1 MMHHEKAQPVTTKY
15 DIARG
20 CWACRP
26 AVACGSP
33 GSAIADRPG
42 FAPRRGRSAVG
53 LYGGT
58 VAGHATGLQPAITS
72 IDRSL
77 ITHAILPAAPAL
89 YGKGRSFSFTYP
101 TNQLD

>member
-1 MMHHEKAQPVTTKY
+1 MHHQKAQPVTTKY

-20 CWACRP
+20 CWAPRP

-33 GSAIADRPG
+33 GSSMADRPG

-53 LYGGT
+53 LCGGT

-77 ITHAILPAAPAL
+77 ITHAAPVL

>member
-1 MMHHEKAQPVTTKY
+1 MHHQKAQPVTTKY
-15 DIARG
+15 DIAQG
-20 CWACRP
+20 YWARRVGRQWHAAALAWLLP
-26 AVACGSP
+26 TDRALHRAEAAVLS
-33 GSAIADRPG
+33 
-42 FAPRRGRSAVG
+42 
-53 LYGGT
+53 
-58 VAGHATGLQPAITS
+58 AGHATGLQPAITS